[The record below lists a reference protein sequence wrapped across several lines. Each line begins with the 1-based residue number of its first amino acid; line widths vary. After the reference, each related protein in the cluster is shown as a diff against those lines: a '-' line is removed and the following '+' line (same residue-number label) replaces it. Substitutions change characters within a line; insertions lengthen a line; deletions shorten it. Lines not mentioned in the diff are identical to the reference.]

1 MNNSKFSNKTTQ
13 LKMGEKFEQ
22 IYHQRRNANIK
33 QMKRYSI
40 SLDIRV
46 REITT
51 TTRYHMPLRRSELI
65 PSTGELTRHQ

>member
-1 MNNSKFSNKTTQ
+1 MNNSKFSNKTQ

-33 QMKRYSI
+33 QMKRCSI

-51 TTRYHMPLRRSELI
+51 TTRYHMSLRRSELI